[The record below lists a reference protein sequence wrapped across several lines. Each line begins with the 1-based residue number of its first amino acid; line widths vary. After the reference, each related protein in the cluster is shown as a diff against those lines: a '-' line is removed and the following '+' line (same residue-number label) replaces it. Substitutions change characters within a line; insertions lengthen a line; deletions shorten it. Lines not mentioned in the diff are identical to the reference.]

1 MATAQENTALITAKI
16 TGVTTRS
23 KKLNNEIQE
32 ILNDISGHV
41 LDHGDVTLY
50 TKLYKDLK
58 GVDKYALAKWIQMY
72 GLATFKTDGSFSCN
86 KKARKELPF
95 DIGQGAD
102 LVTELTTNPPEAWY
116 TLGHTSKD
124 IKTAL
129 NVASSIKSLATR
141 IKTASGDPDKIITF
155 DFANAEAAM
164 LELREAIA
172 VARCEGQITEDKL
185 QQAVAF

>member
-23 KKLNNEIQE
+23 KKLNNEIQG

-50 TKLYKDLK
+50 TKLYTNLK
-58 GVDKYALAKWIQMY
+58 GVDKYALAKWVQTY
-72 GLATFKTDGSFSCN
+72 GLATFKSDGSFVLN

-95 DIGQGAD
+95 DIGEGEAF
-102 LVTELTTNPPEAWY
+102 VTELTDNPVAAWY
-116 TLGHTSKD
+116 TLGRSSKD
-124 IKTAL
+124 VKHDL
-129 NVASSIKSLATR
+129 NVAGSIKSLATR
-141 IKTASGDPDKIITF
+141 IKTATGDPEKVIQF

-164 LELREAIA
+164 MELREAIA
-172 VARCEGQITEDKL
+172 MARCEGQAEDDKA
-185 QQAVAF
+185 AVNF